1 MEEDDIN
8 NLVEIMVST
17 VFIHKVRLVKVVHVD
32 PQRTVT
38 VQPTIRG
45 MRNQIILDYH
55 LALNLIIESN
65 R

>member
-1 MEEDDIN
+1 
-8 NLVEIMVST
+8 LVEIMVST